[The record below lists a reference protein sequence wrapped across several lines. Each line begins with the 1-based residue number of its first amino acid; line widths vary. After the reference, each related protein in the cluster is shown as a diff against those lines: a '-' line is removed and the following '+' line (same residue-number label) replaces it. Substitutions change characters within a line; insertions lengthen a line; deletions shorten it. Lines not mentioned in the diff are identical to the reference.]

1 MPSALTWLILGLAL
15 LVACAVITMLDRR
28 QKNLSRQLRE
38 MNNRQEQEAQL
49 HHAEKLA
56 ALSRLVAGAAH
67 ELNNPL
73 TAIMGYAELLA
84 NDFNANE
91 EQRNFAE
98 KIRQQTRRI
107 QAITANLQSFSSAPL
122 EDKKRLLEVNA
133 ILSSA
138 MRIEELKLGTQKIKF
153 EQQLAPDLPR
163 VHGDEYQLL
172 EVFMHI
178 LNNSVDELKASG
190 AGAITA
196 RTRAEG
202 DMVVIE
208 FTDTGR
214 GLTDPGKVFDPF
226 YTTKEVGNGAGL
238 GLSACYGIV
247 KGYGGSITASNRAE
261 GGTLISIKLPAATV
275 ADVRAEMASAG
286 LPR

>member
-1 MPSALTWLILGLAL
+1 MLSWLFLAI
-15 LVACAVITMLDRR
+15 VVIACAAIIAALVRR
-28 QKNLSRQLRE
+28 QKKLADRLSELS
-38 MNNRQEQEAQL
+38 NRQQEAAEV

-56 ALSRLVAGAAH
+56 ALSRLVTGAAH

-84 NDFNANE
+84 NDFNAND
-91 EQRNFAE
+91 EQRSFAE
-98 KIRQQTRRI
+98 KICQQTRRMR
-107 QAITANLQSFSSAPL
+107 AITANLQNFAGAPL

-138 MRIEELKLGTQKIKF
+138 MRIEELKLGTQKIVF
-153 EQQLAPDLPR
+153 QQQLAPDLPR

-178 LNNSVDELKASG
+178 LNNSVDELKTTG
-190 AGAITA
+190 GTITA
-196 RTRAEG
+196 STHAEG
-202 DMVVIE
+202 DMVLIE

-214 GLTDPGKVFDPF
+214 GLADPGKVFDPF

-247 KGYGGSITASNRAE
+247 KGYGGSIVASNRPE
-261 GGTLISIKLPAATV
+261 GGTLISIKLPAATL
-275 ADVRAEMASAG
+275 ADVRAEMASAN
-286 LPR
+286 